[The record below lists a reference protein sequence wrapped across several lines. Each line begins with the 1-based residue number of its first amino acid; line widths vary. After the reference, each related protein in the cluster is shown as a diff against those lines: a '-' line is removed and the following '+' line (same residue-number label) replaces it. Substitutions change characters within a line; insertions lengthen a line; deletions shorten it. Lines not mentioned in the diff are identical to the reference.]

1 MAPNHETDDVSD
13 EELRRVEEEL
23 DREEERARRVRR
35 EKWRRRYRQ
44 SIPLVAAIFFSA
56 AVLWALTGAALPF
69 LQNSVLQERQ
79 RFTEVVQ
86 KLNFAAQSVSYAGL
100 FILGG
105 VLIVTHLT
113 RRTSL

>member
-1 MAPNHETDDVSD
+1 MSD
-13 EELRRVEEEL
+13 EGDISEEEARRIEEQL
-23 DREEERARRVRR
+23 DREEEQDRRIRR
-35 EKWRRRYRQ
+35 EWLRRRYRQ